1 MEVDLRHCGPA
12 ANRSEVTAFNRLK
25 AGLASLQT
33 EGKWVLLTNLTLSVT
48 NQRQSDEIDIVAI
61 GPPGVR
67 VIEVKHWTDKHLHLA
82 SRAAN
87 LLNMKAR
94 RVRGKLE
101 RDLPKD
107 AFVDSAVLITQPPS
121 KAKRL
126 LGRGK
131 IRGVPFCSL
140 AKDWREALGLDRPEA
155 LTPERIAAAAFRL
168 QPRRLVGPD
177 GSLRQFSGYV
187 NLELLTPPGSTFHRV
202 YRGVHSAR
210 QDRLL
215 LHLYDFSSG
224 DGTNLEA
231 IARREFEAL
240 HRSQRYPWAPR
251 IYESFQDA
259 PNYPAEMSFFSVVDR
274 EAPAIAQRLED
285 ESWGVSA
292 RLDFARS
299 AVRALAELHEAGE
312 DDQPMLHRNLSPETI
327 LVKHDNSPVFTGF
340 EQARIPSD
348 VTLAIDGVE
357 DGEWSHVV
365 SPEIRSGGLGA
376 ASPQSDIYSLCSSLQ
391 VLFPS
396 EDGEWQSKAAAKAL
410 AWGLAMAP
418 EDRAQLTDLDREL
431 TELLGERLPG
441 APAPPV
447 RYWSE
452 GQVVHFR
459 DRDYRIVT
467 RLGSGG
473 VGTAFKVVELDRDTE
488 EEIGTF
494 VGKVAHDATNGERAR
509 RSYQLAREPV
519 SKHLGLASVFE
530 VTTEWQE
537 NEFVAL
543 STWIDGS
550 ALADFTGLIPLL
562 AEENREDPQEL
573 ATRWLRTMCEA
584 LDTMHRNGLTHG
596 DVSPRNMILSGEDLV
611 LTDYDCVARIG
622 DLKQPVGASLYASPV
637 SEARGEVAPADD
649 IHALAASFFH
659 VLFDKEPFPR
669 DGEHVKKGALNWEK
683 ADRDQ
688 YPGLVEFFERAVH
701 TDSAEPLVTVA
712 NALGT
717 LTKASASDP
726 TVVAKES
733 LRQGDDVVR
742 LGAAKERI
750 PNEVPWLRQLLT
762 SYPGS
767 RWGNSETRGLDSE
780 FATQTYVETD
790 LEEELFEDIVNRRAR
805 LIILCGNAG
814 DGKTAMLQHLA
825 ESLGMGRHYSSRRI
839 VDGVIEDGPR
849 VRMNL
854 DGSAAFEGR
863 SADEML
869 DEFLDPFQQ
878 GAPGEDIVHLL
889 AINDGRLLEWID
901 RPPHTPL
908 KSNLQD
914 LLETSSREIEG
925 HDAPTHEGFIAFHH
939 LNMRSHVGSFLI
951 NEGRLA
957 TTFLERLLD
966 GLYGGPDASET
977 WKPCLACSAQESC
990 GVFRATRVFGP
1001 GGLVGPET
1009 IPIRDRARQR
1019 LFSALQAVHFR
1030 GETHITVREL
1040 RSALVYILFGTHYCT
1055 DYHDRS
1061 ATSER
1066 PYWDRAFAPESP
1078 RRQGEVLR
1086 ELVHLDPALEA
1097 HPKVDRQLLRA
1108 ATLRP
1113 RERPQERLA
1122 SERRRAYFEWTEE
1135 HIAEVVAGGDPKRSL
1150 DLAQGR
1156 NLPRFRDVPLMD
1168 EEALSELSAQL
1179 CQGVARLG
1187 DLPPMAIERKDIV
1200 PLRVAPRTPTET
1212 AFWTEKPLTRFRL
1225 VSEFDSGNRDFSD
1238 PWTGP
1243 INQALPR
1250 RVYLIYRYQDGQ
1262 NERLR
1267 LSAGLFHRLLR
1278 LAEGFQL
1285 GDVSTDDTFANLSI
1299 FLRRLVQEDD
1309 RELMAWNPMRDEIV
1323 YRVSAEYVAG
1333 LDGGGQQLVIRRT
1346 ESVGGTP

>member
-33 EGKWVLLTNLTLSVT
+33 EGKWVLLTNLALSVT

-67 VIEVKHWTDKHLHLA
+67 VIEVKHWTDGHRRLA
-82 SRAAN
+82 GSAAN

-94 RVRGKLE
+94 RVRGKLGMI
-101 RDLPKD
+101 LPKD
-107 AFVDSAVLITQPPS
+107 AYVDSAVLITQPPS
-121 KAKRL
+121 KAARL
-126 LGRGK
+126 LRQGK

-140 AKDWREALGLDRPEA
+140 AKDWQKALGLDRRES
-155 LTPERIAAAAFRL
+155 LTLEQIAAAAHRL

-177 GSLRQFSGYV
+177 GSLREFSGYV

-224 DGTNLEA
+224 EGTNLET
-231 IARREFEAL
+231 IARREFDAL
-240 HRSQRYPWAPR
+240 HRLQRYSWAPR
-251 IYESFQDA
+251 IYDSFQDA

-274 EAPAIAQRLED
+274 EAPSVAQRRED

-292 RLDFARS
+292 RVDFARA
-299 AVRALAELHEAGE
+299 AVRALAELHGAGE
-312 DDQPMLHRNLSPETI
+312 GDQPMLHRNLSPETI
-327 LVKHDNSPVFTGF
+327 LVKHDNSPVLTGF

-348 VTLAIDGVE
+348 ITLAIDGVE
-357 DGEWSHVV
+357 DGEWAHVV

-376 ASPQSDIYSLCSSLQ
+376 ASAQSDVHSLCSSLQ
-391 VLFPS
+391 ILFPS
-396 EDGEWQSKAAAKAL
+396 ENGDWQSKGAAKAL
-410 AWGLAMAP
+410 AGGLAVAQ

-431 TELLGERLPG
+431 TEQLSERLP
-441 APAPPV
+441 APPAPPV
-447 RYWSE
+447 RFWTE
-452 GQVVHFR
+452 GQVVPFR
-459 DRDYRIVT
+459 GREYRVVT

-473 VGTAFKVVELDRDTE
+473 VGTAFKVVELDRDTKE
-488 EEIGTF
+488 EVGTF
-494 VGKVAHDATNGERAR
+494 VGKVAHDAAKGERAK

-543 STWIDGS
+543 STWIEGS

-562 AEENREDPQEL
+562 AEESREDPQEL

-584 LDTMHRNGLTHG
+584 LDTMHRNGLAHG

-622 DLKQPVGASLYASPV
+622 DPKRSVGATLYASPV
-637 SEARGEVAPADD
+637 SETNGEVAPADD

-659 VLFDKEPFPR
+659 VLFDKEPFAR
-669 DGEHVKKGALNWEK
+669 DGEGLQKGALNWEK
-683 ADRDQ
+683 PDRDE
-688 YPGLVEFFERAVH
+688 YPGLVQFFERAVH
-701 TDSAEPLVTVA
+701 TDSAEPLVTA
-712 NALGT
+712 ADALGT
-717 LTKASASDP
+717 LSKDSASDP
-726 TVVAKES
+726 KVVVEKPP
-733 LRQGDDVVR
+733 R
-742 LGAAKERI
+742 LGIDAIPPEAAKERS

-767 RWGNSETRGLDSE
+767 RWGNRETRGLDSE

-825 ESLGMGRHYSSRRI
+825 ESLGMGRHDSSRRI

-869 DEFLDPFQQ
+869 DEFLEPFQQ
-878 GAPGEDIVHLL
+878 GAPEEDTVHLL

-914 LLETSSREIEG
+914 LLETSSRESEG
-925 HDAPTHEGFIAFHH
+925 HDAPTQEGFIAFHH

-951 NEGRLA
+951 NEGRIA

-966 GLYGGPDASET
+966 GLYGGSDASQT
-977 WKPCLACSAQESC
+977 WKPCLTCSAQESC
-990 GVFRATRVFGP
+990 GVFRATGVFGP
-1001 GGLVGPET
+1001 DGVAGT
-1009 IPIRDRARQR
+1009 AAIPIRERGRER

-1055 DYHDRS
+1055 DYHDRT

-1066 PYWDRAFAPESP
+1066 AYWDRAFAPESP
-1078 RRQGEVLR
+1078 RRQGR
-1086 ELVHLDPALEA
+1086 CPA
-1097 HPKVDRQLLRA
+1097 
-1108 ATLRP
+1108 
-1113 RERPQERLA
+1113 
-1122 SERRRAYFEWTEE
+1122 
-1135 HIAEVVAGGDPKRSL
+1135 
-1150 DLAQGR
+1150 
-1156 NLPRFRDVPLMD
+1156 
-1168 EEALSELSAQL
+1168 
-1179 CQGVARLG
+1179 
-1187 DLPPMAIERKDIV
+1187 
-1200 PLRVAPRTPTET
+1200 RTGS
-1212 AFWTEKPLTRFRL
+1212 FG
-1225 VSEFDSGNRDFSD
+1225 S
-1238 PWTGP
+1238 
-1243 INQALPR
+1243 
-1250 RVYLIYRYQDGQ
+1250 
-1262 NERLR
+1262 
-1267 LSAGLFHRLLR
+1267 
-1278 LAEGFQL
+1278 
-1285 GDVSTDDTFANLSI
+1285 ST
-1299 FLRRLVQEDD
+1299 
-1309 RELMAWNPMRDEIV
+1309 
-1323 YRVSAEYVAG
+1323 
-1333 LDGGGQQLVIRRT
+1333 
-1346 ESVGGTP
+1346 

>member
-1 MEVDLRHCGPA
+1 MEVHLRHCGPA
-12 ANRSEVTAFNRLK
+12 ANRSEVNAFNRLK

-67 VIEVKHWTDKHLHLA
+67 VIEVKHWTDRHRHLA
-82 SRAAN
+82 EPAAD

-94 RVRGKLE
+94 RVRGKL
-101 RDLPKD
+101 RRVLPED
-107 AFVDSAVLITQPPS
+107 AYVDSAVLITQPPS
-121 KAKRL
+121 KAARL
-126 LGRGK
+126 LGQGK
-131 IRGVPFCSL
+131 IRGAPFCSL
-140 AKDWREALGLDRPEA
+140 AKDWQEALGLDRRES
-155 LTPERIAAAAFRL
+155 LTPEQIAAAAHTL

-177 GSLRQFSGYV
+177 GSLREFSSYV
-187 NLELLTPPGSTFHRV
+187 NLELLTPPGSIFHRV

-215 LHLYDFSSG
+215 LHLYDFSAG
-224 DGTNLEA
+224 EGTNLET
-231 IARREFEAL
+231 IARREFDAL
-240 HRSQRYPWAPR
+240 HRLQRYSWAPR
-251 IYESFQDA
+251 IYDSFQDA

-274 EAPAIAQRLED
+274 EAPNIAQRHED

-299 AVRALAELHEAGE
+299 AVRALEELHGAGE
-312 DDQPMLHRNLSPETI
+312 DEQPMLHRNLSPETI
-327 LVKHDNSPVFTGF
+327 LVKHDNSPVLTGF
-340 EQARIPSD
+340 EQAKIPSD

-357 DGEWSHVV
+357 DGEWAHVV

-376 ASPQSDIYSLCSSLQ
+376 ASAQSDVYSLCSSLQ
-391 VLFPS
+391 ILFPS
-396 EDGEWQSKAAAKAL
+396 ENGDWQSKGAAKAL
-410 AWGLAMAP
+410 AGGLAVAP

-431 TELLGERLPG
+431 TEQLGERLP
-441 APAPPV
+441 APPAPPV
-447 RYWSE
+447 RFWTE
-452 GQVVHFR
+452 GQVVPFR
-459 DRDYRIVT
+459 GREYRIVT

-488 EEIGTF
+488 EEVGTF
-494 VGKVAHDATNGERAR
+494 VGKVAHDAAKSERAK

-543 STWIDGS
+543 STWIEGS
-550 ALADFTGLIPLL
+550 ALADFTGLVPLL
-562 AEENREDPQEL
+562 AEESREDPQEL

-584 LDTMHRNGLTHG
+584 LDTMHRNGLAHG

-622 DLKQPVGASLYASPV
+622 DPKRSVGATLYASPV
-637 SEARGEVAPADD
+637 SETKGEVAPADD

-659 VLFDKEPFPR
+659 VLFDKEPFAR
-669 DGEHVKKGALNWEK
+669 DGERLRKGALNWEK
-683 ADRDQ
+683 ADRDE

-701 TDSAEPLVTVA
+701 TDSEARLATVA
-712 NALGT
+712 DALST
-717 LTKASASDP
+717 LSRPSSTDSRVHVKKPA
-726 TVVAKES
+726 
-733 LRQGDDVVR
+733 GDGIDTPPSE
-742 LGAAKERI
+742 APEERR

-767 RWGNSETRGLDSE
+767 RWGNRETRGLDTD
-780 FATQTYVETD
+780 FATQTYVETE
-790 LEEELFEDIVNRRAR
+790 LEEELFEDIVNRRVR

-825 ESLGMGRHYSSRRI
+825 ESLGMGRHDSSHRI
-839 VDGVIEDGPR
+839 VDEVIEGGLR

-869 DEFLDPFQQ
+869 DEFLEPFQQ
-878 GAPGEDIVHLL
+878 GAPRDDIVHLL

-901 RPPHTPL
+901 CPPHSLL
-908 KSNLQD
+908 KSNLQN
-914 LLETSSREIEG
+914 LLEASSLESEG
-925 HDAPTHEGFIAFHH
+925 DAPRQEGYIAFHH
-939 LNMRSHVGSFLI
+939 LNLRSHVGSFLV
-951 NEGRLA
+951 NEGRIA

-977 WKPCLACSAQESC
+977 WKPCFTCSAQESC

-1001 GGLVGPET
+1001 DGVVGT
-1009 IPIRDRARQR
+1009 KAIPRRERARER

-1055 DYHDRS
+1055 DYHDRTG
-1061 ATSER
+1061 TSER
-1066 PYWDRAFAPESP
+1066 AYWDRAFAPESP

-1097 HPKVDRQLLRA
+1097 HPKIDSQLLRA
-1108 ATLRP
+1108 TPLRP
-1113 RERPQERLA
+1113 HEPPKVRLA

-1135 HIAEVVAGGDPKRSL
+1135 RIAEAVAGEDPRRSL

-1156 NLPRFRDVPLMD
+1156 NLPRFRNIPLMD
-1168 EEALSELSAQL
+1168 EAALSELRVDL
-1179 CQGVARLG
+1179 CGGVARLG
-1187 DLPPMAIERKDIV
+1187 DLPPLALDRAEIV
-1200 PLRVAPRTPTET
+1200 PLRIAPRTPTET
-1212 AFWTEKPLTRFRL
+1212 AFWTEKPLSGFQL
-1225 VSEFDSGNRDFSD
+1225 VSEFDSGIADHGNA
-1238 PWTGP
+1238 GAGV
-1243 INQALPR
+1243 NNAALPR
-1250 RVYLIYRYQDGQ
+1250 KAYLIYRYQDGHE
-1262 NERLR
+1262 ERLR

-1278 LAEGFQL
+1278 LSEGFQL

-1309 RELMAWNPMRDEIV
+1309 RELMAWNPMRDETI
-1323 YRVSAEYVAG
+1323 YRVSAESTDGPDGSGQG
-1333 LDGGGQQLVIRRT
+1333 LTIRRAA
-1346 ESVGGTP
+1346 SDGGTP